1 MVQHEKNEWKMEKVI
16 PAPSETFSLLVTE
29 EECYL
34 VINALD
40 LYSRIWI
47 GQYDRI
53 NDLSIYETEDRWNKN
68 TCSYVLFQ
76 KMRNLLIPS
85 LENVGDYLSCSL
97 GIWSDETDIKAINAY
112 DLQQRIRY
120 EISWFKNPEGG
131 MTVNYDK
138 PWIRGGIGDCSV
150 FCMREDDSIRVYLY
164 VSQEQL
170 NAIQTS
176 LKVYE
181 FFANRD
187 INAAFGYYTS
197 DDEVLAI
204 AGKLTTVYGKYAY
217 RSFSSDKDFGK
228 RRYCELKDKLIK
240 LLEKI
245 ELIIDEKSYVSMMR
259 VNITPANPFLSSEEI
274 MKILDMPFEHF
285 KKTRRKNPPE
295 DVLKR
300 PGAGFLTGMYPK
312 ERSTTDYLL
321 VWYEAESKTEY
332 YFAGEDYVF
341 KHGGKLDLPEDIRK
355 YIRNKCN
362 TARRVQTG
370 F

>member
-1 MVQHEKNEWKMEKVI
+1 
-16 PAPSETFSLLVTE
+16 
-29 EECYL
+29 
-34 VINALD
+34 
-40 LYSRIWI
+40 
-47 GQYDRI
+47 
-53 NDLSIYETEDRWNKN
+53 
-68 TCSYVLFQ
+68 
-76 KMRNLLIPS
+76 
-85 LENVGDYLSCSL
+85 
-97 GIWSDETDIKAINAY
+97 
-112 DLQQRIRY
+112 
-120 EISWFKNPEGG
+120 
-131 MTVNYDK
+131 
-138 PWIRGGIGDCSV
+138 
-150 FCMREDDSIRVYLY
+150 MREDDSIRVYLY

-204 AGKLTTVYGKYAY
+204 AEKLTTVYGKYAY

-240 LLEKI
+240 LLKKI

-321 VWYEAESKTEY
+321 EKIMFLNMAEN
-332 YFAGEDYVF
+332 
-341 KHGGKLDLPEDIRK
+341 LICRK
-355 YIRNKCN
+355 I
-362 TARRVQTG
+362 
-370 F
+370 

>member
-1 MVQHEKNEWKMEKVI
+1 M
-16 PAPSETFSLLVTE
+16 
-29 EECYL
+29 
-34 VINALD
+34 
-40 LYSRIWI
+40 
-47 GQYDRI
+47 
-53 NDLSIYETEDRWNKN
+53 
-68 TCSYVLFQ
+68 
-76 KMRNLLIPS
+76 
-85 LENVGDYLSCSL
+85 
-97 GIWSDETDIKAINAY
+97 
-112 DLQQRIRY
+112 
-120 EISWFKNPEGG
+120 
-131 MTVNYDK
+131 
-138 PWIRGGIGDCSV
+138 
-150 FCMREDDSIRVYLY
+150 
-164 VSQEQL
+164 
-170 NAIQTS
+170 
-176 LKVYE
+176 
-181 FFANRD
+181 
-187 INAAFGYYTS
+187 
-197 DDEVLAI
+197 
-204 AGKLTTVYGKYAY
+204 
-217 RSFSSDKDFGK
+217 
-228 RRYCELKDKLIK
+228 
-240 LLEKI
+240 LEKI